1 VFEVQLV
8 IFSGRETIAS
18 TIRPNVVSIRIIS
31 RSRLVYEVIEF
42 MQLLKSLGGQRD
54 MESISWVVQVKDIL
68 HLGKLV
74 NKEWSLGIL
83 SLGDL

>member
-1 VFEVQLV
+1 M
-8 IFSGRETIAS
+8 
-18 TIRPNVVSIRIIS
+18 
-31 RSRLVYEVIEF
+31 IEF
-42 MQLLKSLGGQRD
+42 MELLKSLGGQRD

-68 HLGKLV
+68 HLGKFV